1 MIESWKAHL
10 NNGTKFGAIMMDFQ
24 KPSIVSNIIFFSLKL
39 HAYGLGNSLVEFF
52 CCHISNR
59 YQRSEAATG
68 GVLQKKM
75 FLEIHRKKPVP
86 ESLF

>member
-1 MIESWKAHL
+1 MIESWKAQL
-10 NNGTKFGAIMMDFQ
+10 NNATKVGAIIMDFQ
-24 KPSIVSNIIFFSLKL
+24 KPSTVSLKL
-39 HAYGLGNSLVEFF
+39 HAYGLGNSLAEFF
-52 CCHISNR
+52 CSYISNR

-68 GVLQKKM
+68 GVLHKKV